1 MEEILRLEREIE
13 RLQKKKED
21 GVSML
26 CESSRQE
33 LCLARGAEVLRQ
45 KKAASR
51 VATEFLELLDTGGPE
66 VIPGEAK
73 QPDPR
78 PAAATEEEVD
88 EGFHAEEECIPLPE
102 FPPPVEG
109 PVDPRDLRHS
119 ATSSSCLCRGHSV
132 CTQRSTW
139 GSSTTSSSSTS
150 PWRSQ
155 KEVEKPEEAK
165 TVVDGNKEGED
176 VDRTSRLTAAESMPD
191 TEEPIYSV
199 PGDGESDYDQDDL
212 EDGQSKHRSDRHRT
226 RTQVHL
232 HQCKPGVLQPQLR
245 FSELHRECASKWT
258 CKIYFPQCLFGFDIA
273 VAPLKEQFTVL
284 FLQFNLC
291 WVNIQETCHV

>member
-26 CESSRQE
+26 CESSKQE
-33 LCLARGAEVLRQ
+33 LCLRRDAEVLRQ

-109 PVDPRDLRHS
+109 PVDPEILGTLPPPPPAFAEGTVAPS
-119 ATSSSCLCRGHSV
+119 ALNVPPGAPPPPPPPPPLP
-132 CTQRSTW
+132 
-139 GSSTTSSSSTS
+139 GEAK
-150 PWRSQ
+150 

-165 TVVDGNKEGED
+165 TVVDGKKEGED

-212 EDGQSKHRSDRHRT
+212 EDGQSSIAATDTEHARKSTCTNASQESYNRSSDSVSYTENVRPNGHVKST
-226 RTQVHL
+226 SHSV
-232 HQCKPGVLQPQLR
+232 
-245 FSELHRECASKWT
+245 
-258 CKIYFPQCLFGFDIA
+258 CLDVI
-273 VAPLKEQFTVL
+273 
-284 FLQFNLC
+284 
-291 WVNIQETCHV
+291 